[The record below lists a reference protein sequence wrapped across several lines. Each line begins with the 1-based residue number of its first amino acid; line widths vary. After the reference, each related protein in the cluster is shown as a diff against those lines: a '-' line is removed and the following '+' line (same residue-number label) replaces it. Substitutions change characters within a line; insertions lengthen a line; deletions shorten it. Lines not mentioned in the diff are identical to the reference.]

1 MQAPELLAALE
12 ELAQEVGLPV
22 RRMPATGPFD
32 GLLPAQSGVCVLR
45 GQRSVWLSPADPPE
59 RQIAALAR
67 ALREHAGASLE
78 MRFLPPAI
86 RACLEQNA

>member
-1 MQAPELLAALE
+1 MQAPELLAELE
-12 ELAQEVGLPV
+12 ELARELGLPV
-22 RRMPATGPFD
+22 RRMPARGPYD
-32 GLLPAQSGVCVLR
+32 ELVPAQSGVCVLR

-67 ALREHAGASLE
+67 ALREHAGPSLE

-86 RACLEQNA
+86 RDCLERSA